1 MEQKSGQREI
11 ELGLISEELAQ
22 VEQILFQEAR
32 SEAQIIFEVSDH
44 ILKSGGK
51 RFRPTLLLLSSR
63 LCGYPGKDNI
73 YYAAAIEYA
82 HTATLIHDDVVDE
95 ARMRRGKPSAN
106 LLWGNQ
112 ASVLVGDYLLFKA
125 FNIILQLGNYRI
137 LGLLN
142 DIALQMAEGE
152 AFQLGRRG
160 KIEISES
167 EYFSTIIDKTASLI
181 SATCQIGAILGEA
194 NRKEEEALAD
204 FGLNVGIAFQ
214 LVDDALDY
222 RNLKPVWG
230 KEPGKDFLE
239 SKATLPLIRSF
250 RLAKEPERERLR
262 ELFTQPELAQD
273 HYPEALEIVEKL
285 GGIDYAM
292 EKARQ
297 YIATAQKHLSI
308 FPDSPHRLA
317 LEAMADFV
325 AERNY

>member
-1 MEQKSGQREI
+1 MEPKRNAKEI

-22 VEQILFQEAR
+22 VEEVLYQEAR

-51 RFRPTLLLLSSR
+51 RFRPALLLLSSR

-73 YYAAAIEYA
+73 YFAAAIEYA

-95 ARMRRGKPSAN
+95 ATMRRGKPSAN
-106 LLWGNQ
+106 VLWGNP

-125 FNIILQLGNYRI
+125 FNLILQMGNYRI
-137 LGLLN
+137 LNLLN

-167 EYFSTIIDKTASLI
+167 EYFSTIIDKTGSLI

-194 NRKEEEALAD
+194 NRKQEEELAD

-222 RNLKPVWG
+222 RNLKPAWG
-230 KEPGKDFLE
+230 KQPGKDFLE

-250 RLAKEPERERLR
+250 KMAKESERERLR
-262 ELFTQPELAQD
+262 ELFTRPDLAQE
-273 HYPEALEIVEKL
+273 HYQEALEIVDRL
-285 GGIDYAM
+285 GGIDYTM

-308 FPDSPHRLA
+308 FPDSPHKLA
-317 LEAMADFV
+317 LLAMAQFV
-325 AERNY
+325 VERNY